1 MLVVGGIALNRK
13 KILTGALI
21 LTAAGV
27 ITRIL
32 GFVYRI
38 YMSNLMG
45 AEGMGL
51 YQLIMPVYT
60 LAWSIACAG
69 FNTTVSKLTAQER
82 AKGAYGNMTLMLKQS
97 VIITTLLGVLLTFA
111 LYFGAE
117 FMAEHFFADARV
129 VLPLQIL
136 SLAFPFMAAGTCF
149 RGYFIGLQEAKIP
162 AVNQVLEQ
170 VVRMVII
177 YFIAAAFVPRGLEYA
192 AAAALI
198 AIVGEE
204 IFSFGFVFVAYK
216 LHKKKLRALEAQSWE
231 IKTSQFATNLS
242 AAKTSQ
248 NATFSSEAKS
258 SSRTSTNTQ
267 TALASAPTTQT
278 KLSFL
283 SAISPSKSLALIF
296 AMALPLTGNRVAGS
310 LLTAWENVLIP
321 RRLQIFGLPAAEA
334 ISEFGRIQGMAVPLI
349 FFPTA
354 VLTALS
360 VTLVPAVSE
369 AVAAK
374 DYRGISAI
382 TQKALLFAS
391 ITGMGAASLFFFFA
405 HELGMAIYNQPI
417 GLMLQLLGIM
427 CPFIYMQILLSGV
440 LNGLGCQMF
449 IFRNSLLSSGI
460 SIAFI
465 FLAVPHF
472 GLVGYIFG
480 WLASLVVVIAL
491 GLAKIRQFMPLEME
505 FSRWFVRPLLAAAAA
520 GLAAR
525 FLFDRYFEFAGQRGG
540 LALAIVV
547 LMVIY
552 FAGVVLSGSISR
564 MEIKSLL
571 RVKIKN

>member
-1 MLVVGGIALNRK
+1 MNKK

-32 GFVYRI
+32 GFVYRV

-82 AKGAYGNMTLMLKQS
+82 AKGEYGNMSRMLKQS
-97 VIITTLLGVLLTFA
+97 VIITTVLGIGLTFA

-117 FMAEHFFADARV
+117 LMATYFFGDIRTKM
-129 VLPLQIL
+129 PLQIL
-136 SLAFPFMAAGTCF
+136 SFAFPFMAAGTCI

-162 AVNQVLEQ
+162 AANQVFEQ
-170 VVRMVII
+170 IVRMIVI
-177 YFIAAAFVPRGLEYA
+177 YFIAGLFVPRGLEYA

-198 AIVGEE
+198 AIVAEE
-204 IFSFGFVFVAYK
+204 IFSFLFVLVAYK
-216 LHKKKLRALEAQSWE
+216 RHRSKMPAFKP
-231 IKTSQFATNLS
+231 ATLS
-242 AAKTSQ
+242 A
-248 NATFSSEAKS
+248 
-258 SSRTSTNTQ
+258 SRCFT
-267 TALASAPTTQT
+267 L
-278 KLSFL
+278 L
-283 SAISPSKSLALIF
+283 F

-321 RRLQIFGLPAAEA
+321 RRLQMYGLPAAEA

-369 AVAAK
+369 AAAAK
-374 DYRGISAI
+374 NMREISGVAS
-382 TQKALLFAS
+382 KALLFSA
-391 ITGMGAASLFFFFA
+391 ITGMGAASLFMFFP
-405 HELGMAIYNQPI
+405 HELGLAIYNQQI
-417 GLMLQLLGIM
+417 GFMLQLLGIM
-427 CPFIYMQILLSGV
+427 CPFIYMQIILSGV

-460 SIAFI
+460 CIAFI
-465 FLAVPHF
+465 FLLVPQF
-472 GLVGYIFG
+472 GLTAYIFG
-480 WLASLVVVIAL
+480 WLVSLVVVIAL
-491 GLAKIRQFMPLEME
+491 GLQKIRTFMDIDIE
-505 FSRWFVRPLLAAAAA
+505 FSRWFLRPLFAAAVA
-520 GLAAR
+520 GFAAR
-525 FLFDRYFEFAGQRGG
+525 FLADRFFFDFAGLRIG
-540 LALAIVV
+540 LV
-547 LMVIY
+547 LGIAVLGIIY
-552 FAGVVLSGSISR
+552 LVGILVSGSISR
-564 MEIKSLL
+564 DEISRLFAVRKSS
-571 RVKIKN
+571 RRG

>member
-1 MLVVGGIALNRK
+1 MNRK

-82 AKGAYGNMTLMLKQS
+82 AKGEYGNMTQMLKQS
-97 VIITTLLGVLLTFA
+97 VIITTGLGVLLTIV

-117 FMAEHFFADARV
+117 LMAVYFFGDIRTMM
-129 VLPLQIL
+129 PLQIL
-136 SLAFPFMAAGTCF
+136 SLAFPFMAAGTCI

-162 AVNQVLEQ
+162 AANQVLEQ
-170 VVRMVII
+170 VVRMIVI

-198 AIVGEE
+198 AIVAEE
-204 IFSFGFVFVAYK
+204 IFSFLFVLVAYK
-216 LHKKKLRALEAQSWE
+216 RHKSKNKTLLFKKPNITAAQS
-231 IKTSQFATNLS
+231 LG
-242 AAKTSQ
+242 
-248 NATFSSEAKS
+248 
-258 SSRTSTNTQ
+258 
-267 TALASAPTTQT
+267 
-278 KLSFL
+278 
-283 SAISPSKSLALIF
+283 LIF

-321 RRLQIFGLPAAEA
+321 RRLQMYGLPAAEA
-334 ISEFGRIQGMAVPLI
+334 ISEFGRIQGMAIPLI

-369 AVAAK
+369 ATAANDMK
-374 DYRGISAI
+374 GISAVAS
-382 TQKALLFAS
+382 KALLFSAV
-391 ITGMGAASLFFFFA
+391 TGMGAASLFLFFP
-405 HELGMAIYNQPI
+405 HELGIAIYNQPI
-417 GLMLQLLGIM
+417 GLMLKLLGIM
-427 CPFIYMQILLSGV
+427 CPFIYMQIILSGV

-449 IFRNSLLSSGI
+449 IFRNSLISSGI
-460 SIAFI
+460 CIAFI
-465 FLAVPHF
+465 FLLVPQF
-472 GLVGYIFG
+472 GLPAYIFG
-480 WLASLVVVIAL
+480 WLTSLVVVIAL
-491 GLAKIRQFMPLEME
+491 GLGKIRQYMPLEIE
-505 FSRWFVRPLLAAAAA
+505 FSRWLLRPLIAAAAA
-520 GLAAR
+520 GFTARLLADR
-525 FLFDRYFEFAGQRGG
+525 FLFELAGLRLGLVFAISILG
-540 LALAIVV
+540 A
-547 LMVIY
+547 IY
-552 FAGVVLSGSISR
+552 FAGILLSGSISR
-564 MEIKSLL
+564 DEIMRLFNLRTKKSAKQN
-571 RVKIKN
+571 RPI